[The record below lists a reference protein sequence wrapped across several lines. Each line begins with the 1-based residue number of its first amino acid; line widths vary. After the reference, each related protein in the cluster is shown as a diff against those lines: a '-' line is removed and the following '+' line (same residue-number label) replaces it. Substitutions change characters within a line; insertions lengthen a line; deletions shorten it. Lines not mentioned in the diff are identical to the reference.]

1 MCAALL
7 TVISSGFLVI
17 ISPLPMGSAYVAWT
31 LMIGILFLIVPAYS
45 LYSVTKVTAEP
56 ARLFDFA
63 SYYPLAL
70 LALTAGTIIF
80 QDIIQQQGALP

>member
-7 TVISSGFLVI
+7 TVVSSGFLVM
-17 ISPLPMGSAYVAWT
+17 ISPLPLGSTYVAWI
-31 LMIGILFLIVPAYS
+31 LMIGMMIIVMPAYS
-45 LYSVTKVTAEP
+45 LYSATKITTEP

-70 LALTAGTIIF
+70 LVLTAGAIVLRRIF
-80 QDIIQQQGALP
+80 